1 MFSFFGGKKLSKQ
14 EVIDRLVVDLHSHI
28 IPGIDDGAETLE
40 QSIELIKE
48 LKNIGYKK
56 LIMTPHIMVD
66 VYRNSEDDVAKR
78 LENLKYEVAKRGIDI
93 ELEASA
99 EYYLDEGFLEH
110 LDVPP
115 TLIGGKYLLFETSYM
130 AKPINL
136 EDLIFEITSRGYIP
150 ILAHPERYRY
160 IQDLKREYQKIKDL
174 GVLFQLDI
182 NSIGGF
188 YGKDAKKKALY
199 LIELGIIDFV
209 GSDTHNMI
217 HIKNLN
223 RTLEK
228 EGKVL
233 FELFNKNRIL
243 NNTLS

>member
-40 QSIELIKE
+40 QSIELIKK
-48 LKNIGYKK
+48 LRDIGYKK

-66 VYRNSEDDVAKR
+66 AYPNREDNIALR
-78 LENLKYEVAKRGIDI
+78 LEVLKDEVVKRGIEI

-115 TLIGGKYLLFETSYM
+115 TLISGKYLLFETSYM
-130 AKPINL
+130 AKPLNL
-136 EDLIFEITSRGYIP
+136 KELIFEITSRGFYP
-150 ILAHPERYRY
+150 IFAHPERYRY
-160 IQDLKREYQKIKDL
+160 IHDLKKDYQEIKDM
-174 GVLFQLDI
+174 GVFFQLDI

-188 YGKDAKKKALY
+188 YGKDAQKKANF
-199 LIELGIIDFV
+199 LIENGMVDFV
-209 GSDTHNMI
+209 GSDTHNMK
-217 HIKNLN
+217 HIKNLIN
-223 RTLEK
+223 TLENQ
-228 EGKVL
+228 GKIWFRL
-233 FELFNKNRIL
+233 FEKNIIL
-243 NNTLS
+243 NNTL